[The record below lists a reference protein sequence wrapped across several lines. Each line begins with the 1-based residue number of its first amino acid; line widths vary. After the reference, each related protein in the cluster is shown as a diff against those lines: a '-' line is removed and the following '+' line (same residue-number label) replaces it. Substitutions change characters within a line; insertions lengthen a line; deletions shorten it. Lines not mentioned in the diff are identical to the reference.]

1 MSTNEAG
8 LGLNLESGLK
18 ILTPDFAHR
27 INSYAG
33 NFPDKMPAILLTN
46 YKDSHENPYVDYS
59 DYLPEEL
66 IAPGPWTE
74 FVKSI
79 SLMEK
84 GQLTQ
89 GARKATEAA
98 WLVRNAGRNLSVL
111 GRSALIPPPITLG
124 HIRAL
129 PETAVDYRFKNLLT
143 PRVSFMVGA
152 LQSLES

>member
-1 MSTNEAG
+1 MSTNESR
-8 LGLNLESGLK
+8 LGINLESGLK

-33 NFPDKMPAILLTN
+33 NFPDRMPADLLI
-46 YKDSHENPYVDYS
+46 YHKDSHENPYVDYS

-66 IAPGPWTE
+66 ISPEPWTE
-74 FVKSI
+74 FVKN
-79 SLMEK
+79 LPFVEK

-89 GARKATEAA
+89 GVRNATEAA

-111 GRSALIPPPITLG
+111 GRSALIPLG